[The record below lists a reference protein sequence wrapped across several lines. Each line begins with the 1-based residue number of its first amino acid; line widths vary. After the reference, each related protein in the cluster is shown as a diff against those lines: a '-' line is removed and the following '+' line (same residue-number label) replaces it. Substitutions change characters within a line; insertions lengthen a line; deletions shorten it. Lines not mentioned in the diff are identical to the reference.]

1 MPAEQLELLAAYDPE
16 PRELFRPRSQGRAV
30 ILLRARR
37 KPIPKRW
44 HRRGTYNPAH
54 RIGIRAARRLLKE
67 LRGARVTITRPT
79 WGRVEIEYAIL

>member
-1 MPAEQLELLAAYDPE
+1 VKEQLELLAIYDPE
-16 PRELFRPRSQGRAV
+16 PRQLFTTRPRGRAV

-37 KPIPKRW
+37 KPIPKGW

-54 RIGIRAARRLLKE
+54 RIGIRAARRFLKA

-79 WGRVEIEYAIL
+79 WGRVEIEYVIL

>member
-1 MPAEQLELLAAYDPE
+1 MNEQLELVPIYDPE
-16 PRELFRPRSQGRAV
+16 PREYFRPRTRGRAV

-44 HRRGTYNPAH
+44 GRRGRYSPAH
-54 RIGIRAARRLLKE
+54 RIGIRAARRFLKA
-67 LRGARVTITRPT
+67 LRGAKVTITRPT